1 MKLLYVE
8 KTLAIHGGI
17 ERVLIDKLN
26 WFVECGGHEVCLL
39 LADQGQHPI
48 VFPLNLKVE
57 CHNLNIMFHQVYR
70 YTGWKRY
77 YTLFK
82 LHRLFRQLMNDQI
95 QSFSPDV
102 IVCTRAEYIYDI
114 LQVRRAIPVVYESH
128 NSFLSYKFETYSMLQ
143 KLQIMFWYHS
153 LRKIQM
159 IVSLTQSDAVE
170 WKKINPNVKVI
181 PNVVHLNDTGRY
193 SDCLSKSAIFVG
205 RYSYQK
211 DIESLLKIWE
221 LVCQRYP
228 DWKLHLFCG
237 FGDQKEILQSAVSQQ
252 GTNVVLHQPTNYICE
267 EYVRSS
273 MLLMTS
279 RFEPFG
285 LVLPEAMSCGL
296 PVVSFDC
303 PYGPVDIISEGIDGF
318 LIRNRNIED
327 FVEKICLLIE
337 NSELRIQ
344 MGKAGIMSSKR
355 YCADRVMP
363 HWNSLFET
371 LIQVN

>member
-102 IVCTRAEYIYDI
+102 IVCTRVEYIYDI

-128 NSFLSYKFETYSMLQ
+128 NSFLSYS
-143 KLQIMFWYHS
+143 
-153 LRKIQM
+153 
-159 IVSLTQSDAVE
+159 
-170 WKKINPNVKVI
+170 
-181 PNVVHLNDTGRY
+181 
-193 SDCLSKSAIFVG
+193 
-205 RYSYQK
+205 
-211 DIESLLKIWE
+211 
-221 LVCQRYP
+221 
-228 DWKLHLFCG
+228 
-237 FGDQKEILQSAVSQQ
+237 
-252 GTNVVLHQPTNYICE
+252 
-267 EYVRSS
+267 
-273 MLLMTS
+273 
-279 RFEPFG
+279 
-285 LVLPEAMSCGL
+285 
-296 PVVSFDC
+296 
-303 PYGPVDIISEGIDGF
+303 
-318 LIRNRNIED
+318 
-327 FVEKICLLIE
+327 
-337 NSELRIQ
+337 
-344 MGKAGIMSSKR
+344 
-355 YCADRVMP
+355 
-363 HWNSLFET
+363 
-371 LIQVN
+371 

>member
-1 MKLLYVE
+1 
-8 KTLAIHGGI
+8 
-17 ERVLIDKLN
+17 
-26 WFVECGGHEVCLL
+26 
-39 LADQGQHPI
+39 
-48 VFPLNLKVE
+48 
-57 CHNLNIMFHQVYR
+57 
-70 YTGWKRY
+70 
-77 YTLFK
+77 
-82 LHRLFRQLMNDQI
+82 
-95 QSFSPDV
+95 
-102 IVCTRAEYIYDI
+102 
-114 LQVRRAIPVVYESH
+114 
-128 NSFLSYKFETYSMLQ
+128 
-143 KLQIMFWYHS
+143 
-153 LRKIQM
+153 M

-252 GTNVVLHQPTNYICE
+252 GTNVVLHQPTSYICE